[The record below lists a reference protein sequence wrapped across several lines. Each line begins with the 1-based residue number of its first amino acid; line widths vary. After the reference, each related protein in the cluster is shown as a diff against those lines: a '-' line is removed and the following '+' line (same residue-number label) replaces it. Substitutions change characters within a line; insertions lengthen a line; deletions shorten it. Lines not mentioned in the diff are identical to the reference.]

1 MTSTDAETTIRQLQ
15 KQNRI
20 LAKQLKRSE
29 ADRAKLEDFN
39 RDKESILK
47 RIICELQESQSVLE
61 KKGQDLEQT
70 LHELTLTQSKLVEA
84 EKMAALGAL
93 VAGVA
98 HEINTPIGTSITLA
112 STLGDE
118 TKALVKAM
126 AQGSLKRSRFQN
138 YLKVAQNCAA
148 LLFINLDRAG
158 QLVQSFK
165 QVAVDQSSLEQRTF
179 FVKPYLMEIIKSLSP
194 HFKNTYHQI
203 DLLGDDTITLNSY
216 PGAIAQIVTN
226 LVTNS
231 LTHAY
236 GAGDH
241 GHITLEVCTKE
252 HYILLRYKDDGGGIS
267 EKNLSKI
274 FEPFFTTARNRG
286 GTGLGL
292 HIIYNLVTQN
302 LQGQISVNSQ
312 PGQGTQ
318 FDIKLPVHLKKH

>member
-70 LHELTLTQSKLVEA
+70 LHELTLTQSRLVEA

-118 TKALVKAM
+118 TKDLVKAM

-179 FVKPYLMEIIKSLSP
+179 LVKPYLMEIITSLSP

-203 DLLGDDTITLNSY
+203 DLVGDDTITLNSY

-236 GAGDH
+236 GDGDH
-241 GHITLEVCTKE
+241 GHITLEVCAKE

-267 EKNLSKI
+267 EQNLSKI

-302 LQGQISVNSQ
+302 LQGQISVSSQ
-312 PGQGTQ
+312 PDQGTQ
-318 FDIKLPVHLKKH
+318 FDIKLPVHLKKN